1 MAVRNVA
8 HPSVDDR
15 MATGGQARERT
26 PPSGHAGWVPAADRP
41 DPVALLEDQ
50 NLDTAINDFSRR
62 YSDQNERDYQ
72 QFVTAIRSGRLE
84 ALEGV

>member
-1 MAVRNVA
+1 MGPGR
-8 HPSVDDR
+8 
-15 MATGGQARERT
+15 G
-26 PPSGHAGWVPAADRP
+26 PPRP
-41 DPVALLEDQ
+41 GRLLEGQ